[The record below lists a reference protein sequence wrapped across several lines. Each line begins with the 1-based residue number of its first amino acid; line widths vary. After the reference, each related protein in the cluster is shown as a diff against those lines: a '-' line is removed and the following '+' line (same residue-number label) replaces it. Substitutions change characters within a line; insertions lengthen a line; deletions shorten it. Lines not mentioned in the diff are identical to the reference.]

1 MKTCDHTGRP
11 YLGLVA
17 LLLLL
22 FAGQVAG
29 QRGHIPP
36 GLADRYVSENTFG
49 IHFRYMPGVSY
60 GLASMTFPFA
70 KSDPRLV
77 SDMMGVDIVFFFKGN
92 RFQHHLRSSLSLPAY
107 IYSDAVSEGGFYID
121 RYKSQYRRHQQVY
134 YFNLPLWQTGFFSL
148 RYGLTTSIQYE
159 NRIINFN
166 SGRVDEKWNAGLA
179 LGPNMA
185 AEVPLFKRLSLH
197 GEGHFLCFLP
207 YSSMGRFKTGY
218 GSSTHFES
226 TFHALTYAPYID
238 LQARIRLLED
248 LLVIAGYRNI
258 FQMGYGSVNP
268 SFVNEDMIAYSFDEI
283 QEFYAGLR
291 YTMPAR
297 WTRRKTVPS
306 CPLQRP

>member
-1 MKTCDHTGRP
+1 MKTCDHTGHSTI
-11 YLGLVA
+11 GLVV
-17 LLLLL
+17 LLL
-22 FAGQVAG
+22 FFFAGQALG

-36 GLADRYVSENTFG
+36 GLADRYVSANTFG
-49 IHFRYMPGVSY
+49 VHFRYMPGVSY
-60 GLASMTFPFA
+60 SLATTAFPFS
-70 KSDPRLV
+70 KSDPRFLT
-77 SDMMGVDIVFFFKGN
+77 DMMGVDIVFFFKGD

-107 IYSDAVSEGGFYID
+107 IYSEAVSEGGFYVD
-121 RYKSQYRRHQQVY
+121 QYKSQCRRHQQVY
-134 YFNLPLWQTGFFSL
+134 YFNLSLWSTNYFSIW
-148 RYGLTTSIQYE
+148 YGLTTAVQYE

-166 SGRVDEKWNAGLA
+166 SGRVDEKWNAGLG
-179 LGPNMA
+179 LGPNLA
-185 AEVPLFKRLSLH
+185 ADVPVFSGLSLR

-218 GSSTHFES
+218 GNSTHFES
-226 TFHALTYAPYID
+226 AFHALTYAPYMD
-238 LQARIRLLED
+238 LQARVLLLED